1 MYAGSFRAIECY
13 GYYDIRPKEKI
24 GQLKI
29 FTVKLSMVI
38 GRTEGVLPVL
48 LHTKT
53 RREHSQSSS
62 DLSPFSS
69 HRVPKKSTH
78 NSFNLSGQRFC
89 AAAVAAALHYTEGEV
104 HQSCF
109 NPLLTKKGQ
118 VCLYVITFFSCFK
131 IITLSDS
138 EIGKFSYVDK
148 SQTNSAKGTGAFE
161 YLGTCSHRVLA
172 DMLTLFLSEDRLH
185 TPQKD

>member
-1 MYAGSFRAIECY
+1 MKVM
-13 GYYDIRPKEKI
+13 DIMISNQKK
-24 GQLKI
+24 KYTAVTNSKKK

-38 GRTEGVLPVL
+38 DRTEGVLPVL

-109 NPLLTKKGQ
+109 NPLLMKKDRI
-118 VCLYVITFFSCFK
+118 CLYVISFFF
-131 IITLSDS
+131 
-138 EIGKFSYVDK
+138 
-148 SQTNSAKGTGAFE
+148 
-161 YLGTCSHRVLA
+161 
-172 DMLTLFLSEDRLH
+172 LFRND
-185 TPQKD
+185 QIFQ

>member
-1 MYAGSFRAIECY
+1 MNAGSFRAIECY

-24 GQLKI
+24 GQLKIQRKI

-118 VCLYVITFFSCFK
+118 VCLYVITFFF
-131 IITLSDS
+131 
-138 EIGKFSYVDK
+138 
-148 SQTNSAKGTGAFE
+148 
-161 YLGTCSHRVLA
+161 
-172 DMLTLFLSEDRLH
+172 LFQNNNLIR
-185 TPQKD
+185 

>member
-1 MYAGSFRAIECY
+1 MSSSTESSLISSFIFTFY
-13 GYYDIRPKEKI
+13 QTQKYI
-24 GQLKI
+24 GQFQIQRKI

-89 AAAVAAALHYTEGEV
+89 AAAAVAAALHYTEGEV

-109 NPLLTKKGQ
+109 NPLLMKKDR
-118 VCLYVITFFSCFK
+118 VCVYVITFFSYFK
-131 IITLSDS
+131 MIRFFYKAII
-138 EIGKFSYVDK
+138 
-148 SQTNSAKGTGAFE
+148 
-161 YLGTCSHRVLA
+161 
-172 DMLTLFLSEDRLH
+172 
-185 TPQKD
+185 

>member
-1 MYAGSFRAIECY
+1 MQGILGILCVM
-13 GYYDIRPKEKI
+13 DIMISNRKI
-24 GQLKI
+24 NRTVTNQIQRKI

-89 AAAVAAALHYTEGEV
+89 AAAVAA
-104 HQSCF
+104 
-109 NPLLTKKGQ
+109 K
-118 VCLYVITFFSCFK
+118 
-131 IITLSDS
+131 SDQGCGGS
-138 EIGKFSYVDK
+138 RI
-148 SQTNSAKGTGAFE
+148 
-161 YLGTCSHRVLA
+161 
-172 DMLTLFLSEDRLH
+172 
-185 TPQKD
+185 

>member
-1 MYAGSFRAIECY
+1 MQGLLGLLSVM
-13 GYYDIRPKEKI
+13 DIMISNRKI
-24 GQLKI
+24 NRTVTNQIQRKI

-89 AAAVAAALHYTEGEV
+89 AAAAVAAALHYKKGEV

-109 NPLLTKKGQ
+109 NPLLMKKDR
-118 VCLYVITFFSCFK
+118 VCLYVIAFFP
-131 IITLSDS
+131 I
-138 EIGKFSYVDK
+138 V
-148 SQTNSAKGTGAFE
+148 
-161 YLGTCSHRVLA
+161 
-172 DMLTLFLSEDRLH
+172 
-185 TPQKD
+185 

>member
-1 MYAGSFRAIECY
+1 
-13 GYYDIRPKEKI
+13 
-24 GQLKI
+24 
-29 FTVKLSMVI
+29 MVI
-38 GRTEGVLPVL
+38 GKTEGVLPVL

-104 HQSCF
+104 HQFRF
-109 NPLLTKKGQ
+109 NPLLMKKDR
-118 VCLYVITFFSCFK
+118 VCLYVIAFFSYRIVASASLFHF
-131 IITLSDS
+131 
-138 EIGKFSYVDK
+138 EAYVGEARNPDFFLF
-148 SQTNSAKGTGAFE
+148 TV
-161 YLGTCSHRVLA
+161 CS
-172 DMLTLFLSEDRLH
+172 F
-185 TPQKD
+185 

>member
-1 MYAGSFRAIECY
+1 MQGILGILCVM
-13 GYYDIRPKEKI
+13 DIMISNRKI
-24 GQLKI
+24 NRTVTNQIQRKI
-29 FTVKLSMVI
+29 FTVKHSMVI

-89 AAAVAAALHYTEGEV
+89 AAAVAA
-104 HQSCF
+104 
-109 NPLLTKKGQ
+109 
-118 VCLYVITFFSCFK
+118 
-131 IITLSDS
+131 
-138 EIGKFSYVDK
+138 
-148 SQTNSAKGTGAFE
+148 
-161 YLGTCSHRVLA
+161 
-172 DMLTLFLSEDRLH
+172 
-185 TPQKD
+185 

>member
-1 MYAGSFRAIECY
+1 MISNQKNNRTDTNSKENIYSEAQY
-13 GYYDIRPKEKI
+13 GYR
-24 GQLKI
+24 
-29 FTVKLSMVI
+29 

-89 AAAVAAALHYTEGEV
+89 AAAAVAAALHYTEGEV

-109 NPLLTKKGQ
+109 NPLLMKKDR
-118 VCLYVITFFSCFK
+118 VCVYVITFFPISK
-131 IITLSDS
+131 
-138 EIGKFSYVDK
+138 
-148 SQTNSAKGTGAFE
+148 
-161 YLGTCSHRVLA
+161 
-172 DMLTLFLSEDRLH
+172 
-185 TPQKD
+185 

>member
-1 MYAGSFRAIECY
+1 
-13 GYYDIRPKEKI
+13 
-24 GQLKI
+24 
-29 FTVKLSMVI
+29 MVI

-89 AAAVAAALHYTEGEV
+89 AAAAVAAALHYTEGEV

-109 NPLLTKKGQ
+109 NPLLMKKDR
-118 VCLYVITFFSCFK
+118 VCVYVIPFFSYFK
-131 IITLSDS
+131 MIRFFYKAII
-138 EIGKFSYVDK
+138 
-148 SQTNSAKGTGAFE
+148 
-161 YLGTCSHRVLA
+161 
-172 DMLTLFLSEDRLH
+172 
-185 TPQKD
+185 

>member
-1 MYAGSFRAIECY
+1 
-13 GYYDIRPKEKI
+13 
-24 GQLKI
+24 
-29 FTVKLSMVI
+29 MVI

-104 HQSCF
+104 ASILFQS
-109 NPLLTKKGQ
+109 TTDEKGPS
-118 VCLYVITFFSCFK
+118 LFAYVITFFSYFN
-131 IITLSDS
+131 IIP
-138 EIGKFSYVDK
+138 Y
-148 SQTNSAKGTGAFE
+148 
-161 YLGTCSHRVLA
+161 
-172 DMLTLFLSEDRLH
+172 
-185 TPQKD
+185 

>member
-1 MYAGSFRAIECY
+1 
-13 GYYDIRPKEKI
+13 
-24 GQLKI
+24 
-29 FTVKLSMVI
+29 MVI

-89 AAAVAAALHYTEGEV
+89 AAAAAVAAALHYTEGEV

-109 NPLLTKKGQ
+109 NPLLMKKDRI
-118 VCLYVITFFSCFK
+118 CLYVISFFF
-131 IITLSDS
+131 
-138 EIGKFSYVDK
+138 
-148 SQTNSAKGTGAFE
+148 
-161 YLGTCSHRVLA
+161 
-172 DMLTLFLSEDRLH
+172 LFRNDQFFL
-185 TPQKD
+185 

>member
-1 MYAGSFRAIECY
+1 
-13 GYYDIRPKEKI
+13 
-24 GQLKI
+24 
-29 FTVKLSMVI
+29 MVI

-104 HQSCF
+104 CQSCF
-109 NPLLTKKGQ
+109 NPLLMKKDK
-118 VCLYVITFFSCFK
+118 VCLYVIAFFSYLIVASAGPSCFEAHLGLFRLLMK
-131 IITLSDS
+131 GIFDP
-138 EIGKFSYVDK
+138 YV
-148 SQTNSAKGTGAFE
+148 
-161 YLGTCSHRVLA
+161 L
-172 DMLTLFLSEDRLH
+172 
-185 TPQKD
+185 